1 MFRELKKK
9 FNQNINFI
17 NEDVLKINWSEFSNH
32 KNIVFGNL
40 PYNISAKLLINLIK
54 LDNLNIIFKKFV
66 FMFQKE
72 VADRIIA
79 DVISLAWKTNDSLAG
94 KCNQKKIMDIGSR
107 IFTLNLM

>member
-72 VADRIIA
+72 VADRIVA
-79 DVISLAWKTNDSLAG
+79 DVNTNKYGRLTILTSWKM
-94 KCNQKKIMDIGSR
+94 QPKKSWI
-107 IFTLNLM
+107 